1 MDGTVD
7 WWAAKFGILL
17 GYGFLLVYYGLRAV
31 IDKSLKDRACHR
43 GMWKKI
49 GGNTL
54 TAISMLG
61 ITPFGFA

>member
-1 MDGTVD
+1 MLGC
-7 WWAAKFGILL
+7 GLL
-17 GYGFLLVYYGLRAV
+17 LIYYGLRAV

>member
-7 WWAAKFGILL
+7 LWAAKFGILL
-17 GYGFLLVYYGLRAV
+17 GCGLLLIYYGLRAV
-31 IDKSLKDRACHR
+31 IDKSLKDCACHR
-43 GMWKKI
+43 GMWKLI
-49 GGNTL
+49 DGNML